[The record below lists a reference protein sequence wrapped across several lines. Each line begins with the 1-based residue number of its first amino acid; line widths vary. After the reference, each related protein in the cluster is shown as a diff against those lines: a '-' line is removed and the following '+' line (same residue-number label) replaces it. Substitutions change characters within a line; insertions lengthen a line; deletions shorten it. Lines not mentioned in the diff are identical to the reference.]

1 MEPAPRPQRIPASE
15 KREGPAGVVLVAG
28 MLQTARLGQIPASE
42 EREAWDRA
50 VRALREAGTP
60 GPRGAG
66 LVMVPPSPASLVPS
80 SRARGA
86 SLVSASSPVMV
97 PPGRAREAS
106 LDMAPSPDTASRRDR
121 ILSLVTEARR
131 DRAVNPDMAHRMDMA
146 AEWSLTGTENI

>member
-1 MEPAPRPQRIPASE
+1 M
-15 KREGPAGVVLVAG
+15 VLVAG

-80 SRARGA
+80 SRARESGSA
-86 SLVSASSPVMV
+86 PASSPVMV
-97 PPGRAREAS
+97 LPSQARRASPVMVPPSRAREAS
-106 LDMAPSPDTASRRDR
+106 LDMALSPDTASRRDR
-121 ILSLVTEARR
+121 ILSPVTEARR
-131 DRAVNPDMAHRMDMA
+131 DRVVNSDMAHRMDMA

>member
-1 MEPAPRPQRIPASE
+1 
-15 KREGPAGVVLVAG
+15 

-80 SRARGA
+80 SRARESSSA
-86 SLVSASSPVMV
+86 PASSPVMV
-97 PPGRAREAS
+97 LPGRAREAS
-106 LDMAPSPDTASRRDR
+106 LDMALSPDTASRRDQ
-121 ILSLVTEARR
+121 
-131 DRAVNPDMAHRMDMA
+131 AVNSDMAHRMDMA